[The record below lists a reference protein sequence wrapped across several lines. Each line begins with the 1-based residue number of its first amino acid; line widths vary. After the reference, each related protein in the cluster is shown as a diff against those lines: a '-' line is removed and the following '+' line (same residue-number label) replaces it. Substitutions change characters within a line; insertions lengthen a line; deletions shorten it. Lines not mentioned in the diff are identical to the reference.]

1 MIFKIFLM
9 NKIRVFLADDHLI
22 LREGIRSLL
31 GKVSDIEVVGEAGE
45 GR

>member
-1 MIFKIFLM
+1 M
-9 NKIRVFLADDHLI
+9 NKIKVFLADDHLI

-45 GR
+45 GGET